1 MPTFTAS
8 CKETPHCLLQF
19 SLTEWARIKD
29 NSIIVEGLFGTD
41 LKSYDNV
48 ILGKNVTAPLKKST
62 SHGSTIHWKELNLH
76 NVKQQYAVIVSTVK
90 TVQTLVDIGSVILID
105 NLEGSAVGRA
115 FNKKSVL
122 SNYILLAVMQAS
134 NKNVRKKE
142 CTWKWGWKHYDFVKN
157 AKDNIMSCSNKHHN
171 CEGSYFSWGNKA
183 NYGMVGNSSIG
194 QYATKNTHSAPMYG
208 RTIVEMMNTELKSSI
223 FRMKN
228 VIRDIDKMV
237 APVMKIAY
245 DLQAKQGDIGIKKMN
260 ASDAGVWQSSLCVNA
275 VTKGWH
281 TENDVTYTIISV
293 PFQEVTSKD
302 RDYHF
307 LFKLQS
313 KYTLSVPLK
322 EGTTVLFSGK
332 MLTHRQSCN
341 ALHADDDQLFF
352 NFASYGNKKM
362 HNHIRKSFIR
372 CGI

>member
-1 MPTFTAS
+1 
-8 CKETPHCLLQF
+8 
-19 SLTEWARIKD
+19 
-29 NSIIVEGLFGTD
+29 
-41 LKSYDNV
+41 
-48 ILGKNVTAPLKKST
+48 
-62 SHGSTIHWKELNLH
+62 
-76 NVKQQYAVIVSTVK
+76 
-90 TVQTLVDIGSVILID
+90 
-105 NLEGSAVGRA
+105 
-115 FNKKSVL
+115 
-122 SNYILLAVMQAS
+122 
-134 NKNVRKKE
+134 
-142 CTWKWGWKHYDFVKN
+142 
-157 AKDNIMSCSNKHHN
+157 MSCSNKHHN

-275 VTKGWH
+275 ITKGWH

-322 EGTTVLFSGK
+322 EGTTVLFLGK

-362 HNHIRKSFIR
+362 HNHIRKSFIC